1 MKLEIEDVHYHIEI
15 LNEDKERALVF
26 LHGFT
31 GSSRTWHDIADYFS
45 DYKIILI
52 DLLGHGLT
60 ESPVEVERYSMELQL
75 RDLDQLFHL
84 MDLRE
89 FALAGYSMGGRV
101 ALAYAC
107 SYPEKITA
115 LVLESASPGLKT
127 GQQRIERKKSDAE
140 LAERIVYN
148 GMIAFVNK
156 WEKIP
161 LFKTQE
167 NLPEQE
173 KLAVR
178 NDRLSQDPTGL
189 ANSLI
194 GMGTGSQ
201 ESYWKAISE
210 LKMPVLLLTG
220 RLDEKFTAI
229 AEEMVSVMPGAVH
242 KEIVAG
248 HALHVEKPAE
258 FATIVGEYLK
268 MNYLGGKS

>member
-1 MKLEIEDVHYHIEI
+1 MKLEIEGVNYHIEI
-15 LNEDKERALVF
+15 LNEDKEKALVF

-31 GSSRTWHDIADYFS
+31 GSSRTWHNIAGYFT

-60 ESPVEVERYSMELQL
+60 ESPLEPERFAMEMQL
-75 RDLDQLFHL
+75 RDLERLFQL

-89 FALAGYSMGGRV
+89 FTLSGYSMGGRV
-101 ALAYAC
+101 AIAFAC
-107 SYPEKITA
+107 SYPEKVSS
-115 LVLESASPGLKT
+115 LVLESTSPGLKT
-127 GQQRIERKKSDAE
+127 VTQRRERRMSDAD
-140 LAERIVYN
+140 LAERIVSG
-148 GMIAFVNK
+148 GMLNFVDE

-167 NLPEQE
+167 SLPEQE

-178 NDRLSQDPTGL
+178 QDRLEQNPKGL

-201 ESYWKAISE
+201 ESYWEAISR
-210 LKMPVLLLTG
+210 LNQPVLLLTG
-220 RLDEKFTAI
+220 RLDVKFTAI
-229 AEEMVSVMPGAVH
+229 AEEMVSVMPNAVH

-268 MNYLGGKS
+268 LYYLGGKS